1 MINLTT
7 KYMGFELKN
16 PLIVASSGLTKSP
29 EKIRAFEEK
38 GAAAVVLKSLF
49 EEQIMFETNHIMD
62 YPDSYNNYPEALD
75 YIQNFTKHNSVEEY
89 MTLIKAVKKEVKI
102 PVFGSINCVS
112 LNEWTTIA
120 RDIEKAGADALE
132 LNIFIMPSNLNLT
145 GAEHEKMYF
154 DIIEKIKH
162 TVKIPV
168 AIKVGYYFSGLVNLL
183 QKFSW
188 TGIGALVLFNRFYTP
203 DINIDTLRLQASNI
217 LSTPAELGNSL
228 RWIALLSDKA
238 GCDIAASTGIH
249 DASGVIKQLLVGAT
263 ATQLCST
270 LYLNGAGRIQEIL
283 EDLTKWMADK
293 NYSQISDFRGK
304 LSLKK
309 AENPVMYHR
318 VQYMK
323 HLADTD

>member
-29 EKIRAFEEK
+29 EKIRSFEEN

-89 MTLIKAVKKEVKI
+89 MNLIKTVKKEVKI

-112 LNEWTTIA
+112 LNEWTAIA
-120 RDIEKAGADALE
+120 RDIEKAGADVLE
-132 LNIFIMPSNLNLT
+132 LNIFIMPSDLNIT

-154 DIIEKIKH
+154 GIIEKIKS
-162 TVKIPV
+162 TIKIPV

-188 TGIGALVLFNRFYTP
+188 TGIGALVLFNRFYSP

-217 LSTPAELGNSL
+217 LSTPAEIGNSL

-238 GCDIAASTGIH
+238 GCDISASTGIH
-249 DASGVIKQLLVGAT
+249 DASGVIKQLLVGANT
-263 ATQLCST
+263 TQLCST
-270 LYLNGAGRIQEIL
+270 LYLNGAGRIREIL
-283 EDLTKWMADK
+283 EDLTKWMEDK
-293 NYSQISDFRGK
+293 KYNQISDFRGK

-323 HLADTD
+323 HLSDTD

>member
-7 KYMGFELKN
+7 KYMGFQLKN

-29 EKIRAFEEK
+29 EKIKEFEGK

-49 EEQIMFETNHIMD
+49 EEQIMMDTHHIMD

-75 YIQNFTKHNSVEEY
+75 YIKNFTKHNSVEEY
-89 MTLIKAVKKEVKI
+89 LKLIKDTKKEVSI
-102 PVFGSINCVS
+102 PIFASINCVS
-112 LNEWTTIA
+112 LNEWINIA
-120 RDIEKAGADALE
+120 HDIEKAGADALE
-132 LNIFIMPSNLNLT
+132 LNIFIMPSDLNTT

-154 DIIEKIKH
+154 DIIEKIRK

-168 AIKVGYYFSGLVNLL
+168 ALKIGYYFSGLINLL

-188 TGIGALVLFNRFYTP
+188 TGISALVLFNRFYTP
-203 DINIDTLRLQASNI
+203 DINIDTMRLQATNL
-217 LSTPAELGNSL
+217 LSTPAEMGNSM

-238 GCDIAASTGIH
+238 GCDISASTGIH

-263 ATQLCST
+263 TAQLCSA
-270 LYLNGAGRIQEIL
+270 LYMHGAVRIQEIL
-283 EDLTKWMADK
+283 EDLTKWMEQK
-293 NYSQISDFRGK
+293 NYNNINDFRGK

-309 AENPVMYHR
+309 AENPILYHR

-323 HLADTD
+323 HLSDTD